1 MNNFSIVIVTY
12 GREKE
17 LQDLLSSIIEQDGA
31 SYLEKVVIVD
41 NHPKKVGQLSVKK
54 FSNLLNFEYIEN
66 NINSLTLGR
75 SKGAAEVNSDITVF
89 FDDDVILE
97 KDYFINLKKFYDN
110 YPQANGMQGAF
121 FVGKFSKLKN
131 IFHRIFWLFNYS
143 SNTYK
148 VYPSIQASYAF
159 NCSTVSACEWF
170 SGTNFSYRKKVLK
183 DVPFDLKLMK
193 YCEGEDIDFSFRVF
207 KKFGKLYIN
216 PECKIQHQAS
226 SVSRSIGDEFA
237 IMQEIYGLYLLN
249 KLSPNDAVSKYKYFM
264 SRIGKLILFVIAML
278 LMRPHGVKNLNT
290 YLKALK
296 RAFLDGDIDKFN
308 KEILE

>member
-75 SKGAAEVNSDITVF
+75 SKGAAVVNSDITVF
-89 FDDDVILE
+89 LDDDVILE

-131 IFHRIFWLFNYS
+131 IFNRIFWLFNYS

-207 KKFGKLYIN
+207 KKFGKLYVN

-226 SVSRSIGDEFA
+226 LVSRIIGDEFA

-249 KLSPNDAVSKYKYFM
+249 KLFPNDAVSKYKYFM
-264 SRIGKLILFVIAML
+264 SRIGKLILFVIEIL

-308 KEILE
+308 KEILQ